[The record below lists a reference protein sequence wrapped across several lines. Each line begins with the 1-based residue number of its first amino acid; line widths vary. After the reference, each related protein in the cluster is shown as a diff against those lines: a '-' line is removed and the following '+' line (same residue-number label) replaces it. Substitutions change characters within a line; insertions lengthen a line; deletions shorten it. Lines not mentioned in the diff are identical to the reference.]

1 MSNNF
6 LGSGDPKISFT
17 WESELKT
24 FLPDSHRIQFIPKFN
39 IEESR
44 VHKSVLNGAVTK
56 EHLGFYHEAELYYN
70 AVKPIEYEDY
80 FSILE
85 IIDSI
90 ILTPF
95 TDNPSFT
102 IEMIV
107 EKAYPYKYQNFNESE
122 TAFYLKLKS
131 VNRKEIQPLPLPPV
145 NGQFLREAEW
155 FAVLPLE
162 NGQFLRE
169 EEFEGLLVTSPTITK
184 VLETVEITAPSG
196 SIYYTSTTNGLEP
209 TKPTYASALYVT
221 PLTYSATLWV
231 KAIAIDSGF
240 ISNVTSKNY
249 DPVDYPG
256 LSDVIN
262 VYKFIDN
269 LDDEVS
275 ANTGRGVGTS
285 AYVPS
290 PFDKALSTT
299 SSSYAYVDN
308 QVDLNTNALTL
319 YLRVKLSGDGS
330 FLSIANSDGSGIAKL
345 ILQRVGGAMR
355 IYNGAYSTTFGSGL
369 DDGNYHNI
377 ITYLN
382 KSTNTIKI
390 WVDDDTVF
398 TYTFGSLYEQNYIYI
413 GVGYSTDP
421 PTSQE
426 QLVVWKDYE
435 PSVSDITTLNNSGNG
450 LVYP

>member
-17 WESELKT
+17 WKSELKT

-131 VNRKEIQPLPLPPV
+131 VNRKEIQPLSIPQ
-145 NGQFLREAEW
+145 QFLREAEW
-155 FAVLPLE
+155 FTALPLV

-169 EEFEGLLVTSPTITK
+169 DI
-184 VLETVEITAPSG
+184 
-196 SIYYTSTTNGLEP
+196 
-209 TKPTYASALYVT
+209 
-221 PLTYSATLWV
+221 LT
-231 KAIAIDSGF
+231 
-240 ISNVTSKNY
+240 
-249 DPVDYPG
+249 
-256 LSDVIN
+256 
-262 VYKFIDN
+262 
-269 LDDEVS
+269 
-275 ANTGRGVGTS
+275 
-285 AYVPS
+285 
-290 PFDKALSTT
+290 
-299 SSSYAYVDN
+299 
-308 QVDLNTNALTL
+308 
-319 YLRVKLSGDGS
+319 
-330 FLSIANSDGSGIAKL
+330 
-345 ILQRVGGAMR
+345 
-355 IYNGAYSTTFGSGL
+355 
-369 DDGNYHNI
+369 
-377 ITYLN
+377 
-382 KSTNTIKI
+382 
-390 WVDDDTVF
+390 
-398 TYTFGSLYEQNYIYI
+398 
-413 GVGYSTDP
+413 
-421 PTSQE
+421 
-426 QLVVWKDYE
+426 
-435 PSVSDITTLNNSGNG
+435 
-450 LVYP
+450 